1 MGVSHEKYLSLSA
14 LFHDRVT
21 RRNKVTPGVKI
32 QSSSDIALS
41 TGFHLSSHS
50 HMIAFDLLTGFLG
63 SGKTTLLNSFLRQ
76 QAGADTAV
84 IVNEFGAIGLDQLL
98 YQEFSQD
105 VYLLDNGCLCCTV
118 THSLRETLL
127 EIKNVASQ
135 LGRPPLRRVVIETT
149 GLADPLPVL
158 HALLGDK
165 TLMQHFRLG
174 QVITTVD
181 AVQGSQQL
189 AQHIESRRQAS
200 VAEHL
205 VITKTDMAEPA
216 QLQALRAQ
224 LRDINPWAQVTT
236 SVDGE
241 AAVSVFSAAADAQH
255 LRLLPHAHNNAHP
268 GLAHGIH
275 THGSDVGAWSVFTD
289 IRPTWVGISAW
300 WHLLVQQF
308 GDQLLRCKGLLPM
321 NDVRPVV
328 VIQGVGKVFH
338 TPTYL
343 TQWPDSD
350 PRGRIVCIGT
360 GLDPAW
366 LQASLRALALTEA
379 SCRPRNLLELNACF

>member
-1 MGVSHEKYLSLSA
+1 
-14 LFHDRVT
+14 
-21 RRNKVTPGVKI
+21 
-32 QSSSDIALS
+32 
-41 TGFHLSSHS
+41 
-50 HMIAFDLLTGFLG
+50 MIAFDLLTGFLG
-63 SGKTTLLNSFLRQ
+63 SGKTTLLNSFLRL

-181 AVQGSQQL
+181 ALQGSQQL

-205 VITKTDMAEPA
+205 VITKTDMADPA
-216 QLQALRAQ
+216 QLQTLRAQ
-224 LRDINPWAQVTT
+224 LRDINPWAQVTA
-236 SVDGE
+236 SVAGD

-255 LRLLPHAHNNAHP
+255 LRLLPHAHDSAHP
-268 GLAHGIH
+268 GAAHGVH
-275 THGSDVGAWSVFTD
+275 THASDVGAWSVFTD

-338 TPTYL
+338 SPTYL